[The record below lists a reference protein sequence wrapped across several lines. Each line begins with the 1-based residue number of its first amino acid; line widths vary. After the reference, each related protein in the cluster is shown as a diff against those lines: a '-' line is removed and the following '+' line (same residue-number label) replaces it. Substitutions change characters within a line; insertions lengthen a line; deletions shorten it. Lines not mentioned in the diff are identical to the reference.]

1 MESNGFRTGFE
12 SKQKWHSCCC
22 LKMTIMCCIVYTI
35 LFLNILLNKIWI
47 FSWLC
52 NWGGD
57 SWEKPGSSRL
67 FRHVVKT
74 PRVPPCCGHGVHYL
88 TPVPHF
94 LHFHQQR
101 RASDCYLSVSSSL
114 VPSVGRSVTSVD
126 GLTYDSPLVLFH
138 LPRPRQSWC
147 SRRLWGWCC
156 PWLQQTGAL
165 AR

>member
-22 LKMTIMCCIVYTI
+22 LKMTIMCCIVYNI
-35 LFLNILLNKIWI
+35 LFLYLAQQNLNIFVVVYLRRRQLRK
-47 FSWLC
+47 
-52 NWGGD
+52 
-57 SWEKPGSSRL
+57 EKPGSSRL
-67 FRHVVKT
+67 FRHVVKK

-147 SRRLWGWCC
+147 SRRL
-156 PWLQQTGAL
+156 
-165 AR
+165 